1 MNNFAIRLG
10 FEEAHRGDA
19 ARLFMA
25 AFGGKVG
32 GILGAQGPAFIT
44 AMLQSDH
51 AISAVSDGRLL
62 GIAGFKTEHGAF
74 VGGELSDL
82 DMRR

>member
-1 MNNFAIRLG
+1 
-10 FEEAHRGDA
+10 
-19 ARLFMA
+19 MA

-82 DMRR
+82 RGGWA